1 MIEIKDFKKGI
12 HQLEWE
18 KKMMIMQMEDLQT
31 RSKYIQLLKL
41 TKNLQ
46 DVSFLF
52 SLNEGSG
59 LFLF

>member
-1 MIEIKDFKKGI
+1 MIEIKEFKKGI

-46 DVSFLF
+46 DVSLIFF
-52 SLNEGSG
+52 YRRKRIVIV
-59 LFLF
+59 

>member
-1 MIEIKDFKKGI
+1 MIEIKEFKKGI

-46 DVSFLF
+46 DVSLF
-52 SLNEGSG
+52 
-59 LFLF
+59 